1 MKVEELMVGD
11 LVHYK
16 MDLGKGGIYEKD
28 IRIYNIYGSEVNC
41 ELRGYETISGK
52 SSSNLYPIPLT
63 REILEK
69 NGFTN
74 CETSELDREM
84 GNEFWYPGEDNYI
97 SDPDLMI
104 NLGKHSF
111 LVRFTGSV
119 VWKLHYV
126 HELQHFLRLVNYD
139 KEIVL

>member
-1 MKVEELMVGD
+1 MKARDLMVGD
-11 LVHYK
+11 CVHYK
-16 MDLGKGGIYEKD
+16 MDLGKDGIYEKD
-28 IRIYNIYGSEVNC
+28 IRINNIYGSHVNC
-41 ELRGYETISGK
+41 ELRDYEIISGK
-52 SSSNLYPIPLT
+52 SCSDLSPILLT
-63 REILEK
+63 PKILEK

-104 NLGKHSF
+104 NLEKHNF
-111 LVRFTGSV
+111 LVRFTGSI